1 MTISRIAM
9 SLIGSVVVVPLMLVA
24 VAPPSSATV
33 VGVSASAVKP
43 AKIAPYTVSP
53 GKFGLITMGVST
65 RAYALRVGYLVRSR
79 VAAGDESV
87 AVCWP
92 DRWAYSTHVGDY
104 ADFRQVAD
112 GVRKPAD
119 KVSLWVSSPRAVT
132 SKGLRTSDPISKLKK
147 LYPSA
152 VRRAG
157 VTEYG
162 EKYSVYTVR
171 GKYGYLDIVRNW
183 MPGNTVSNANF
194 FVVRSLTTSG
204 PQYIMDTFSE
214 GLGCGPRD
222 F

>member
-1 MTISRIAM
+1 MTFRM
-9 SLIGSVVVVPLMLVA
+9 SGTLIGSAVMAMLLPLA
-24 VAPPSSATV
+24 VATPSSATV
-33 VGVSASAVKP
+33 IGVSASALEP

-65 RAYALRVGYLVRSR
+65 REYALRVGYLDRSK

-87 AVCWP
+87 AICWP

-119 KVSLWVSSPRAVT
+119 KASLWVSSPRAVT
-132 SKGLRTSDPISKLKK
+132 SKGLRTTDPISKLKK

-171 GKYGYLDIVRNW
+171 GKYGYLDIFRNW
-183 MPGNTVSNANF
+183 MPGNTVSKANF

-204 PQYIMDTFSE
+204 PQYIMDTYGE

-222 F
+222 Y

>member
-1 MTISRIAM
+1 M
-9 SLIGSVVVVPLMLVA
+9 SVTLIGSAVMAMLLPLA
-24 VAPPSSATV
+24 VATPSSATV
-33 VGVSASAVKP
+33 VGTSASAVTP
-43 AKIAPYTVSP
+43 ATIASYTVSP

-79 VAAGDESV
+79 VAAGDETV
-87 AVCWP
+87 ALCWP

-132 SKGLRTSDPISKLKK
+132 SKGLRTTDPISKIKK
-147 LYPSA
+147 LYPNA

-171 GKYGYLDIVRNW
+171 GQYGYLDIIRNW
-183 MPGNTVSNANF
+183 TPNNAVSKTNF

-204 PQYIMDTFSE
+204 PQYILDTLNE

-222 F
+222 Y